1 MQLSLAHAFLDY
13 IKKLCFRRIMKALLP
28 LDPSLKLL
36 GGGGTVN
43 LQKLYFTVFPPK

>member
-28 LDPSLKLL
+28 PLTLHSNCW
-36 GGGGTVN
+36 GGGTVN